1 MIKFGPGGNSVSFY
15 ETGHKS
21 SLEAPKWLSEIGL
34 NAYEYEC
41 GNGVRITSETAKK
54 FGEEAAKYGIE
65 VSVHAPYF
73 ISLSSE
79 EEEKRE
85 KSVGYILQ
93 TLKAAKAMGA
103 ARIVVHPGSCSK
115 RDRKEA
121 FLLACETMK
130 KAVAAAKAEG
140 YGDIYICPETMG
152 KINQIG
158 TVEEIAEMCKIDEML
173 MPTIDFGHINA
184 RETGSLKT
192 EEDFEK
198 IVTHMIKELGEERG
212 RKFHVHFSKIEYT
225 KGGEKCHLTFADNVY
240 GPEFEPLAKVLKKYK
255 VQATIICESA
265 GTMTEDA
272 LEMKQIYES
281 M

>member
-272 LEMKQIYES
+272 LEMKRIYES